1 MFVKLPLSHSNVWLL
16 LLTFSDDDDDDN
28 DYNDIDDDFVNESDA
43 KYECWS
49 LELTQFWLSSL
60 VI

>member
-1 MFVKLPLSHSNVWLL
+1 MCSFL
-16 LLTFSDDDDDDN
+16 LLTFFDDDDN
-28 DYNDIDDDFVNESDA
+28 NDNDFVNESDA